1 MDYLKSYFGLER
13 LSLTFLNTPPSWISY
28 IIWRMVKGDEKIW
41 KDMQTTF
48 VYFKSLQF

>member
-1 MDYLKSYFGLER
+1 MDYLKSYFGLEG

-41 KDMQTTF
+41 KDMQTIF
-48 VYFKSLQF
+48 MYFKSCQF